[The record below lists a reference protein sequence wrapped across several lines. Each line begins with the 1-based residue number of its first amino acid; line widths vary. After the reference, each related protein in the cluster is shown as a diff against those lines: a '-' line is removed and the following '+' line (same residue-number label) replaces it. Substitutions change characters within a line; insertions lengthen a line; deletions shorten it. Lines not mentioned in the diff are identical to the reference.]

1 MARIIQ
7 FSGRV
12 KRQEKSCELTELLKK
27 ALSKV
32 DELPFLQDCSV
43 VDHVKFKRL
52 MEARIMRGIVQ
63 KREISTASF
72 LCGLYSAEILT
83 KFLRTAE
90 GDLGRISQMEKFAE
104 TGNPYFYQTAGDHL
118 FYICA
123 VFPENADRLRRQ
135 LKLQDYHE
143 MGSRCYY
150 KFYDLTGVEIG
161 YHMSQRFSPMAGIIR
176 RYVINPKK

>member
-1 MARIIQ
+1 MAKIIQ

-12 KRQEKSCELTELLKK
+12 KRQGKSCELTELLKE
-27 ALSKV
+27 ALSKI

-43 VDHVKFKRL
+43 VDGAKFKRL
-52 MEARIMRGIVQ
+52 MEARIMRGIIQ
-63 KREISTASF
+63 KKEISASSF

-90 GDLGRISQMEKFAE
+90 GDLGRISQLEKFAE
-104 TGNPYFYQTAGDHL
+104 TRNPYFYQTAGDHL

-135 LKLQDYHE
+135 LKLQDYHD

-150 KFYDLTGVEIG
+150 TFYDLTGIIIG
-161 YHMSQRFSPMAGIIR
+161 YHMSQQFSPMANIIR
-176 RYVINPKK
+176 QHVICPKK